1 MQGTNRSG
9 LGVSISLDTISSYA
23 PFSVTFHQDSN
34 LPAEVSGPEMKA
46 SAQTCVTCCWALGK
60 ALPVPPSQALDPHSD
75 QLPPAQA

>member
-34 LPAEVSGPEMKA
+34 LPAEVSAK
-46 SAQTCVTCCWALGK
+46 CCWALGR
-60 ALPVPPSQALDPHSD
+60 ALPVSPSQALDPHLD

>member
-34 LPAEVSGPEMKA
+34 LPAEVPSAAGP
-46 SAQTCVTCCWALGK
+46 WAEPFLFH
-60 ALPVPPSQALDPHSD
+60 PHRPWIYIRTSCLLLRPD
-75 QLPPAQA
+75 LCRTTGFADFR